1 MLTNV
6 VLASIMAGAVISLLY
21 AIRVD
26 DLAPGAPAGLRG
38 AAEQT
43 TLRLRNARHYPPAG
57 RLTPASIDFSRTVDL
72 ARIGTDA
79 DAG

>member
-1 MLTNV
+1 MLSTI
-6 VLASIMAGAVISLLY
+6 VLASIIAGAVISLPY

-26 DLAPGAPAGLRG
+26 NWALGVPAGPRG

-43 TLRLRNARHYPPAG
+43 TLHLRNTRHYPPAG